1 MVVICEQMLRFFIIA
16 IREGRLPHKCKLELD
31 SKMNLESITK
41 ILTQLLEIYEMAHYK
56 VGGES
61 QSTSYISPNEP

>member
-1 MVVICEQMLRFFIIA
+1 MLRFFIIA
-16 IREGRLPHKCKLELD
+16 IREGRLPHNCKLEFD

-56 VGGES
+56 A
-61 QSTSYISPNEP
+61 